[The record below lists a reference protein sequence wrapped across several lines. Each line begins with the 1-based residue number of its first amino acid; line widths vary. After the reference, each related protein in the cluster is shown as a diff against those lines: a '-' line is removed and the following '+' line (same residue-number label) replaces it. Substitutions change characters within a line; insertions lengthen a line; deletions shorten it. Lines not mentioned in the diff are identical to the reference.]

1 MENRIQLENS
11 LHDLKMKMNLKK
23 SKDDKEYLS
32 SNEYDFDKQSLM
44 ILEKSLTDLNNKTLL
59 KG

>member
-32 SNEYDFDKQSLM
+32 SNEYDFDKQSLI